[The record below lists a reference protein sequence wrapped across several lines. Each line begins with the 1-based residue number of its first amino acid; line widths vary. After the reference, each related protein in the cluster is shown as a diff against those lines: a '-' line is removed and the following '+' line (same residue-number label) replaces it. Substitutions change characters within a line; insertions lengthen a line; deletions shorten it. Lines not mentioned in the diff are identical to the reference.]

1 MEGALHTR
9 TAWRVP
15 GTGQRACGKQGC
27 LRSACAGKRAG
38 APQPS
43 ARPRKAG
50 DSPLVLRSF
59 VGASSTGIL
68 LLDSTP
74 DAVDPN
80 HRASRRWADERTV
93 RYDAYA

>member
-1 MEGALHTR
+1 M
-9 TAWRVP
+9 P
-15 GTGQRACGKQGC
+15 GSERGPRNLVRG
-27 LRSACAGKRAG
+27 
-38 APQPS
+38 
-43 ARPRKAG
+43 PRKAG
-50 DSPLVLRSF
+50 DTPLVLRSF

-68 LLDSTP
+68 LLDTTP